1 VAAIL
6 DEASK
11 ISGKEVRARY
21 LETAFPTVSP
31 DKRAAFLRDAAALLD
46 SAFVRGKFI
55 LSVPQDWRTDQGVLA
70 AMYAEAGVIEP
81 DAYVEQIL
89 RAAPPPRPLPP
100 ALKPLIERMIAS
112 LQSIDRR
119 TALGAYYLDVR
130 P

>member
-1 VAAIL
+1 MSLDGLKSRLTIAA
-6 DEASK
+6 
-11 ISGKEVRARY
+11 
-21 LETAFPTVSP
+21 T
-31 DKRAAFLRDAAALLD
+31 DAAALLD

-55 LSVPQDWRTDQGVLA
+55 LSVPTDWRIDQGVLA

-89 RAAPPPRPLPP
+89 RAAPPPRPLPS

-112 LQSIDRR
+112 LQSVDRR